1 MSISPDLQGIYTE
14 CRIESVAAD
23 WLLTQGVS
31 SPLDFALLCP
41 SEDAVA
47 AKILAPVKT
56 AGHTTDSIQ
65 SNLSFVKAWTLCR
78 RAMHRED
85 ERVKSGNVQEEAE
98 LPQEADK
105 TLRRAWQTRRNFP
118 LGTDRLLT
126 SQLQNKL
133 HRGLSMRP
141 RRLDIF
147 LIEQLRTMGCTERKA
162 QQAMLVQAG
171 QPVRGTE
178 VYDDA
183 ARSHFELWIR
193 IRAFFTSIAFVSVND
208 LDFMTFGG
216 AEHMSDAILRIIN
229 QTYNGSLAPVTYY
242 VEAWAQT
249 AKLMS
254 EHVSTNEGMLET
266 FVRAP
271 SSWRHLWTNFSK
283 PANSNGRQKLH
294 TGPDMDQDL
303 GDEVQK
309 MKERVRDMQSQR
321 DKALAQAKKAG
332 KPVELSPNAWTKKD
346 PKTKKRKW

>member
-1 MSISPDLQGIYTE
+1 M
-14 CRIESVAAD
+14 
-23 WLLTQGVS
+23 
-31 SPLDFALLCP
+31 
-41 SEDAVA
+41 
-47 AKILAPVKT
+47 
-56 AGHTTDSIQ
+56 
-65 SNLSFVKAWTLCR
+65 
-78 RAMHRED
+78 
-85 ERVKSGNVQEEAE
+85 
-98 LPQEADK
+98 
-105 TLRRAWQTRRNFP
+105 
-118 LGTDRLLT
+118 
-126 SQLQNKL
+126 
-133 HRGLSMRP
+133 
-141 RRLDIF
+141 
-147 LIEQLRTMGCTERKA
+147 
-162 QQAMLVQAG
+162 
-171 QPVRGTE
+171 RGTE

-193 IRAFFTSIAFVSVND
+193 IRAFFTTIAFARIND
-208 LDFMTFGG
+208 LDFMTLGG
-216 AEHMSDAILRIIN
+216 AVRMSDIVLR
-229 QTYNGSLAPVTYY
+229 TVRLTSNGSLAPVTYD
-242 VEAWAQT
+242 VGAWTQT